1 MAADVETLAGQNR
14 GPEVLAVVV
23 ALLALST
30 VSIVLRLISRF
41 GVVKKVGND
50 DYAIIL
56 AWVGNNR
63 KLRFQSDGVLIA
75 GSFLPLGYPSPS
87 AMVRVSDWDATKS
100 ISNRSNTYL

>member
-1 MAADVETLAGQNR
+1 MADAATLAAQHR
-14 GPEVLAVVV
+14 GPTVLAVVI

-56 AWVGNNR
+56 AWV
-63 KLRFQSDGVLIA
+63 S
-75 GSFLPLGYPSPS
+75 
-87 AMVRVSDWDATKS
+87 S
-100 ISNRSNTYL
+100 IRPVNIEHRTLTDCS

>member
-1 MAADVETLAGQNR
+1 MAADVESLAAQNR

-41 GVVKKVGND
+41 GVVKRVGND

-56 AWVGNNR
+56 AWVGNTR
-63 KLRFQSDGVLIA
+63 MLWLQS
-75 GSFLPLGYPSPS
+75 
-87 AMVRVSDWDATKS
+87 
-100 ISNRSNTYL
+100 N